1 MDGRPASDLLR
12 NELLRLKAGLDEVP
26 FGVVLLDHELRAQF
40 LNRAFR
46 KMFRLPDSKAD
57 SKPPFVALLYH
68 GRDIRIYD
76 LPDNE
81 LPAYVNNRVAH
92 VKSGDPSPID
102 IRLSNGEI
110 LRFQCTVLPAGGRML
125 TYTYVTD
132 IVRQSDELKLL
143 HVGLDNVNEGVI
155 LLDPQLNAQ
164 FMNRAVRQQWNV
176 SDEQAERRPAY
187 AELVNDAKSSK
198 AFDVRPDELD
208 NFVERRIALVRAGDS
223 TPRDLHL
230 SNGRIARSQCSA
242 LPGGGRMLTYT
253 DVTDLV
259 QSAEE
264 QMRLATTDVVTN
276 LFNRR
281 HFGSLAESEWSRFQ
295 RYHRPLS
302 LILFDI
308 DHFKLINDRFGHA
321 TGDMALSWLAE
332 ICLQSKRSSDVIA
345 RIGGDEFAMLL
356 PETDGDQAGMV
367 ADRLRQT
374 IAQRPFAFGDTHIM
388 ITVSTGIVE
397 ATLSMSGIEAMM
409 RLADK
414 ALDQA
419 KSAGRDQVVA
429 SAIPAVEYKLA
440 AE

>member
-1 MDGRPASDLLR
+1 MVVEERRTGRRPRVLRAGKILLNNGGSVIDCGLRNLSETGACLEVTSVREIPAAFDLQINGEGQSRQCRVAWQAHNRIGISFVVQAKAQQTLPCDGSAQPQEACMDGRPASDLLR

-187 AELVNDAKSSK
+187 AELVRDAKSSK
-198 AFDVRPDELD
+198 AFDVPAEELD

-230 SNGRIARSQCSA
+230 SNGRSTRSQCSA

-253 DVTDLV
+253 DVTDLM

-264 QMRLATTDVVTN
+264 QMRLATT
-276 LFNRR
+276 
-281 HFGSLAESEWSRFQ
+281 
-295 RYHRPLS
+295 
-302 LILFDI
+302 
-308 DHFKLINDRFGHA
+308 
-321 TGDMALSWLAE
+321 
-332 ICLQSKRSSDVIA
+332 
-345 RIGGDEFAMLL
+345 
-356 PETDGDQAGMV
+356 
-367 ADRLRQT
+367 
-374 IAQRPFAFGDTHIM
+374 
-388 ITVSTGIVE
+388 
-397 ATLSMSGIEAMM
+397 
-409 RLADK
+409 
-414 ALDQA
+414 
-419 KSAGRDQVVA
+419 
-429 SAIPAVEYKLA
+429 
-440 AE
+440 